1 MGATGVN
8 AAWRRRSRLR
18 QWMRRDWLNRDLLL
32 EPGGRLA
39 SMLHRFPFVVASGFA
54 ALGVVCDAWWYV
66 SLWTSMTRW
75 LSIAAVAGLLPLA
88 IERMLRPSPTGVQWT
103 GVGGSARVVRWTCN
117 AVLWMCCFG
126 VLHAWSE
133 TSYRGASIRALVDQS
148 DQPIVVRGR
157 LDCTV
162 SLRRNPISYGRRG
175 DGQSPWQSQLTI
187 ALDQR
192 RVGDGYEAIDGKVLV
207 YVDGDMSEFRP
218 GDRLEIY
225 GWLRSFEGPTNPGE
239 SDLRPSYRRRGL
251 HGRIETKHAGAITL
265 LQPSPDRIA
274 AAVAGIATRGRQSLL
289 RHTDQ
294 VTGPLAV
301 ALVVGQREFVDPKTR
316 DALLATGTAHLLSVS
331 GMHLAIL
338 VLVVTWIVSALGIQ
352 PFSRFVVIVAVSALY
367 VAVTG
372 GRPPVMR
379 AAILISMLLL
389 STCVR
394 RTSQPINTLGVA
406 ALLLILL
413 NPMNVFSVG
422 VHLSFLAVITL
433 MLAGRPI
440 VPGSMRSEME
450 LQRESGFQ
458 AMVDASS
465 SRYVRHAKTVAR
477 FFGQM
482 AWLSACVTAVSL
494 PLVWSNFHLVSLVSV
509 LTNVLVWAGLMLAL
523 PAGVLTVILDPVH
536 SWLGMIPGTV
546 CHVALRYMWWIIQ
559 GTATWPAGH
568 AWLPAP
574 PTAAVGLFYAVMAAS
589 LIWRSRRARWFRCG
603 WVLVWGLAVFAIST
617 RVSPLP
623 PSTLE
628 ATFIDVGHGTSV
640 IVRTPDERVWLY
652 DCGRMGNHFGTSRDI
667 DTALWSLG
675 VTHLDGVFLS
685 HADADHYNALPAILD
700 RFSVDQIITPPAMLH
715 GGDAALA
722 PVRAA
727 IADHGIPVREVTAD
741 EVTADE
747 VTADGIAEEE
757 GGARVV
763 PAGMSVLHP
772 SGHRIT
778 GSDNANSMVLRIDHG
793 GGTLLLPGD
802 LEPPGTGALASRPR
816 PPAGG
821 VLMAPHHGSL
831 SMDADVVLAWA
842 RPQQTIVSGSR
853 RAARTEVEAMLSVT
867 GSGVHITARS
877 GAIRVRL
884 DDTGKIGIRRW
895 LESPW

>member
-1 MGATGVN
+1 M
-8 AAWRRRSRLR
+8 
-18 QWMRRDWLNRDLLL
+18 QRDWLHLDLLQ
-32 EPGGRLA
+32 PGGRLV
-39 SMLHRFPFVVASGFA
+39 SMLHRFPFLIASCFA
-54 ALGVVCDAWWYV
+54 ALGVVCDAWWYA
-66 SLWTSMTRW
+66 SFWTSVTRW
-75 LSIAAVAGLLPLA
+75 LSIAAVAGLLPLV
-88 IERMLRPSPTGVQWT
+88 IDHVLRPSRSGAFRLVR
-103 GVGGSARVVRWTCN
+103 AVRWTCT

-126 VLHAWSE
+126 ALHAWSE
-133 TSYRGASIRALVDQS
+133 TSYRGASIMALVDQS

-157 LDCTV
+157 LDRTV
-162 SLRRNPISYGRRG
+162 SLRRNPVSYGRWG
-175 DGQSPWQSQLTI
+175 DDQSPWQSQLTVE
-187 ALDQR
+187 LDQR
-192 RVGDGYEAIDGKVLV
+192 RGADGYEAIDGKVLV
-207 YVDGDMSEFRP
+207 YVDGDLSRFRP

-225 GWLRSFEGPTNPGE
+225 GWLRPFDGPTNPGE

-265 LQPSPDRIA
+265 LDPSPHPIA
-274 AAVAGIATRGRQSLL
+274 SAVAAIATRGRESLL
-289 RHTDQ
+289 RHTDD

-338 VLVVTWIVSALGIQ
+338 VLVVTWIVSALGLQ
-352 PFSRFVVIVAVSALY
+352 PLSRFVVIVAISALY

-440 VPGSMRSEME
+440 APGSMRSEME
-450 LQRESGFQ
+450 LQRETGFQ
-458 AMVDASS
+458 TLVEASQ
-465 SRYVRHAKTVAR
+465 SRWVRNVKTVTR

-546 CHVALRYMWWIIQ
+546 CHLALRSMWWIIQ
-559 GTATWPAGH
+559 WTASWPGGH
-568 AWLPAP
+568 LWLPAP
-574 PTAAVGLFYAVMAAS
+574 PTAAVGLFYAVMAGS
-589 LIWRSRRARWFRCG
+589 LIWRSRPAGWFRCG
-603 WVLVWGLAVFAIST
+603 WVVAWGLTVFVVST

-623 PSTLE
+623 PGSLE

-640 IVRTPDERVWLY
+640 IVRTPDRKVWLY

-700 RFSVDQIITPPAMLH
+700 RFSVDQIITPPAMLR
-715 GGDAALA
+715 GDDAALA

-727 IADHGIPVREVTAD
+727 IERHQVPVREVCAD
-741 EVTADE
+741 DLGLMVM
-747 VTADGIAEEE
+747 
-757 GGARVV
+757 
-763 PAGMSVLHP
+763 PAGMTVLHP
-772 SGHRIT
+772 PRGRIR
-778 GSDNANSMVLRIDHG
+778 GSDNANSLVLRIDHR

-802 LEPPGTGALASRPR
+802 LEPPGTGMLASRTR

-842 RPQQTIVSGSR
+842 RPRQTIVSGSR
-853 RAARTEVEAMLSVT
+853 RAARTEVETMLSVT
-867 GSGVHITARS
+867 GSGVHITARV

-884 DDTGKIGIRRW
+884 DDTGKIGIRTWRKR
-895 LESPW
+895 PW